1 MATDMNEGIQE
12 IRASYD
18 EFPYHSFPYRKS
30 APENLAVVAH
40 LFGLDAPDV
49 RGARVLEL
57 GCASGGNAIPFAARN
72 PKARVVGVD
81 LSAVQIEEGRRRIG
95 ALKLRNIELRA
106 LDLTSI
112 TPEFG
117 EFDYIV
123 CHGLYSWVT
132 ENVREA
138 ILRICRDNLSAT
150 GVAYISYKTYPG
162 WKAHETVRDAMLLRA
177 GREGDIRH
185 RLALG
190 RGMIDFLRTHARA
203 GSVLAHAVAQ
213 DHATI
218 AHADANYLAHDYL
231 ADFSAPCYFLDFV
244 RQAEAQGMACFAD
257 ADPETM
263 FAINYGEDIARPL
276 LDECGGSQALLEQY
290 LDFIGDRSFRSS
302 LLVRGERKEGVRYR
316 LDEARLRALHVAASL
331 VCSDGE
337 VRFDDSPQRFVT
349 PEGRAVVLDRRVKK
363 AAALALT
370 QAAPFTLNFDQ
381 MRDAVRE
388 RIEDADADD
397 LDATLTAFVESIVIH
412 GLARYR
418 LLPVARSK
426 ANPCLSEVARGYPAR
441 LSEGQVPHTFNVW
454 HEPVVLDAAGQL
466 MLPYIDGKRT
476 RAALLAMLEQA
487 VRQGLTL
494 GADAGAQGDSID
506 AATVLDRMLRQFCA

>member
-1 MATDMNEGIQE
+1 MNEGTQG

-18 EFPYHSFPYRKS
+18 AFPYHSFPYSKS

-49 RGARVLEL
+49 REARVLEL

-81 LSAVQIEEGRRRIG
+81 LSAVQVEEGRRRIG
-95 ALKLRNIELRA
+95 ALKLRNIELRE

-112 TPEFG
+112 TPAFG

-123 CHGLYSWVT
+123 CHGLYSWVPA
-132 ENVREA
+132 EVRDA

-190 RGMIDFLRTHARA
+190 RGMIDFLRTHARG
-203 GSVLAHAVAQ
+203 GSVLAQAVAQ

-218 AHADANYLAHDYL
+218 AHADANYVAHDYL

-244 RQAEAQGMACFAD
+244 RHAESQGMTCFAD
-257 ADPETM
+257 ADPDTM
-263 FAINYGEDIARPL
+263 FAVNFGDEVARPL
-276 LDECGGSQALLEQY
+276 IDECAGNQALLEQY
-290 LDFIGDRSFRSS
+290 LDFILDRSFRSS
-302 LLVRGERKEGVRYR
+302 LLVRGERKEGVRHD
-316 LDEARLRALHVAASL
+316 LDESRLRALHVAASL

-337 VRFDDSPQRFVT
+337 VRLDDSPQRFAT
-349 PEGRAVVLDRRVKK
+349 PEGRVVVLDRRVSK

-381 MRDAVRE
+381 LRDAVRE
-388 RIEDADADD
+388 RIEGAGAED
-397 LDATLTAFVESIVIH
+397 LDATLTAFVESIVVR
-412 GLARYR
+412 GFGRYR
-418 LLPVARSK
+418 LLPVARSR
-426 ANPCLSEVARGYPAR
+426 ANPCLSDAARGYPGH
-441 LSEGQVPHTFNVW
+441 LSEGQVLHTFNVW

-466 MLPYIDGKRT
+466 MLPYIDGKYT
-476 RAALLAMLEQA
+476 RDALLAMLEQA
-487 VRQGLTL
+487 VRQGLTI
-494 GADAGAQGDSID
+494 GAEAGAPGDSRDVEI
-506 AATVLDRMLRQFCA
+506 ALDRMLRQLGA